1 MDPSITVRLLRF
13 LRLQN
18 HRRITPNNLMRMWLA
33 TREHKY
39 FSRTHRSST
48 KNEPRETFLLAS
60 VSSKR
65 RRTFT
70 IGNIWMSSQGF
81 IDFDTKYNICQIS
94 RRFRNNEDDDELDVF
109 LVLRNSRPRKWLKA
123 FAFYVVWAKLSRL
136 HTLSS
141 LENVKDFHM
150 KFTVELHTRI

>member
-1 MDPSITVRLLRF
+1 
-13 LRLQN
+13 
-18 HRRITPNNLMRMWLA
+18 
-33 TREHKY
+33 
-39 FSRTHRSST
+39 
-48 KNEPRETFLLAS
+48 
-60 VSSKR
+60 
-65 RRTFT
+65 
-70 IGNIWMSSQGF
+70 MSSQGF